1 MMDYLFRGMSTH
13 NVKWIEGDL
22 LVSTYSSGRVEYK
35 IHERVPQATC
45 WFVKPKTVSAYIRRM
60 DKHGRKIFEGDIL
73 RETLEEGDA
82 EFLVVVWDDE
92 ACAYVLQSATS
103 KSVPPFEMHIQESF
117 ENIEVIGNR
126 WENPDMISAEVW
138 EVLA

>member
-1 MMDYLFRGMSTH
+1 MQERYLFRGQSTH

-35 IHERVPQATC
+35 IHERIPQATC
-45 WFVKPKTVSAYIRRM
+45 WFVKPETVSAYIRRM

-73 RETLEEGDA
+73 RA
-82 EFLVVVWDDE
+82 EFGGEVDFFVVYYDEDVAGYLFINATRRTAPTDVW
-92 ACAYVLQSATS
+92 S
-103 KSVPPFEMHIQESF
+103 QEDCTAGV
-117 ENIEVIGNR
+117 EVIGNR
-126 WENPDMISAEVW
+126 WKNPDMISADVW